1 MKKKNSLTASLLII
15 AGIIIL
21 FNILSVR
28 YFARLDFTSDQRYTL
43 SKATKDIVRTL
54 DNPVTITAYF
64 SEGLPANITQIRS
77 EFRDLLTEYANASKG
92 KVVYE
97 FINPNKNEEN
107 EQKAVKAGISP
118 VIINV
123 REKDESVQKKAYLG
137 AVIQYNGKSEVIPF
151 IQPGSAMEYALSSSI
166 KKVSI
171 DNKPLIGFIQGNGQP
186 SLQSM
191 QQAIQ
196 SLHVLYQVEPVNLG
210 EMPRLDKY
218 KTLAMVA
225 PRDSI
230 PGEQLQLLDQYLAN
244 GGNLYI
250 AMNRVEGDL
259 SQATGYEISTGL
271 ESWLERKGIRVEN
284 KFLVDASCGSVTV
297 MQQQGYFNIQS
308 QVKFPYLPL
317 INNFSDHP
325 AGKGIETVVFQ
336 FASPISFTGDTSL
349 HFRPVALSSERSGT
363 VMLPLYFDIN
373 KRWSD
378 RDYTLPHQ
386 TVAASIEGP
395 IVGNRQ
401 SRMVVI
407 GDGDFA
413 INGEGQQAK
422 QINPDNVN
430 LMVNSIDWLSDDT
443 GLIALR
449 TKGIINRPLDQVEDG
464 RKSFLK
470 YLNFLLP
477 VLLIIGFGIFRNQQN
492 RIKRAKR
499 MQEYYF

>member
-1 MKKKNSLTASLLII
+1 MKKKNSIAASLLIV

-21 FNILSVR
+21 LNILSVR

-43 SKATKDIVRTL
+43 SKATKDIVRKL
-54 DNPVTITAYF
+54 ENPVTVTAYF

-77 EFRDLLTEYANASKG
+77 EFKDLLTEYTNASKG
-92 KVVYE
+92 QVVYE
-97 FINPNKNEEN
+97 FINPNKDEEN
-107 EQKAVKAGISP
+107 EQKAMKAGISP

-171 DNKPLIGFIQGNGQP
+171 DNKPLIGVIQGNGQP
-186 SLQSM
+186 SIQSM

-218 KTLAMVA
+218 KTLTMIA

-230 PGEQLQLLDQYLAN
+230 PIEQLMLLDQYLAN

-250 AMNRVEGDL
+250 AMNRVDGDL
-259 SQATGYEISTGL
+259 SNATGYEVSTGL
-271 ESWLERKGIRVEN
+271 ENWLEGKGIRVEN
-284 KFLVDASCGSVTV
+284 KFLIDANCGSVTV

-308 QVKFPYLPL
+308 QVKFPYLPM
-317 INNFSDHP
+317 INNFGNHP
-325 AGKGIETVVFQ
+325 AGKGIETVILQ
-336 FASPISFTGDTSL
+336 FASPITFTGDTSL
-349 HFRPVALSSERSGT
+349 HFRPIALSSEHSGT
-363 VMLPLYFDIN
+363 MMLPLYFDIN
-373 KRWSD
+373 KRWSE
-378 RDYTLPHQ
+378 RDYTLPGQ
-386 TVAASIEGP
+386 TVAASVEGS
-395 IVGNRQ
+395 IVGSRH

-413 INGEGQQAK
+413 INGEGQQTK

-443 GLIALR
+443 GLISLR
-449 TKGIINRPLDQVEDG
+449 TKGIINRPLDQIDDG

-477 VLLIIGFGIFRNQQN
+477 ILLIIGFGVFRNQQN
-492 RIKRAKR
+492 RMKRVKR
-499 MQEYYF
+499 MQEYYL